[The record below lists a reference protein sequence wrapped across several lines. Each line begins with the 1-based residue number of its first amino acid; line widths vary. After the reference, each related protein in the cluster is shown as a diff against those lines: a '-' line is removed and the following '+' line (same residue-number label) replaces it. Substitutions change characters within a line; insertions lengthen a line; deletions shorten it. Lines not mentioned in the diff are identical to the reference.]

1 VLRAAIKEDVM
12 DIIYAVEKPSI
23 AKLFSQRIKRLV
35 PVDDLMI
42 TENPDETGCF
52 YIGFQL
58 DRYVMS
64 PDGYIAWDSPQLLD
78 Q

>member
-1 VLRAAIKEDVM
+1 
-12 DIIYAVEKPSI
+12 
-23 AKLFSQRIKRLV
+23 
-35 PVDDLMI
+35 MI

-58 DRYVMS
+58 DSYVMS
-64 PDGYIAWDSPQLLD
+64 PDGDIAWDSPQLLD